1 MNYQDMPVFD
11 VILPLCWS
19 HLLWC
24 SLVGSL
30 ARPFSLQNDLFNYG
44 CQAFFLSWLAAFS
57 LINQIIR
64 NPMTCG
70 RLPPGSRPLPET
82 SFWRLPT
89 TTTTSRGRQRPG
101 RPKSTNLITF
111 CAAEFFS
118 RFLFIESYQRNLRWR
133 LRRRSC
139 GSSSTSLAPR
149 WWSPRLEGKK
159 VWNSSNWFRFGR
171 IIL

>member
-1 MNYQDMPVFD
+1 MFYQDMPIFD
-11 VILPLCWS
+11 VILP
-19 HLLWC
+19 LLWC
-24 SLVGSL
+24 SLVGPL
-30 ARPFSLQNDLFNYG
+30 ARPFSLQNDLLIYIRLPG
-44 CQAFFLSWLAAFS
+44 FFLSWLAAFS
-57 LINQIIR
+57 LMNQIIR

-101 RPKSTNLITF
+101 RPKSKNLITF
-111 CAAEFFS
+111 CAAEFFLTFS
-118 RFLFIESYQRNLRWR
+118 IESYQRNLRWR

-159 VWNSSNWFRFGR
+159 VWNSSNWFRFGH